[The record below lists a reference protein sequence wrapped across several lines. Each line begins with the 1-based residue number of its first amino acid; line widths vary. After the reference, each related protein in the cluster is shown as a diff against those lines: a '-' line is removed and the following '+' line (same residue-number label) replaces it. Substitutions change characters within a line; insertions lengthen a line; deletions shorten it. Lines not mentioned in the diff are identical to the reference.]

1 MVLIELPTK
10 LMIMKIPFEDLPN
23 QVFLLRQEIQEL
35 KELLKMKVAPESNN
49 EYMDTKSAS
58 EFLKT
63 TPVALRQRIYKGEDI
78 PHMKKERLLY
88 FKKSDLIAYLEADRV
103 ETDEE
108 IEASLMDVFKTKK
121 SK

>member
-1 MVLIELPTK
+1 MNA
-10 LMIMKIPFEDLPN
+10 IPFEQLPTEVSLMR
-23 QVFLLRQEIQEL
+23 QELREMKELLRQ
-35 KELLKMKVAPESNN
+35 KVAPESN
-49 EYMDTKSAS
+49 EYMDTKTAA
-58 EFLKT
+58 EFLHT
-63 TPVALRQRIYKGEDI
+63 TPVALRQRIYSGEDI

-108 IEASLMDVFKTKK
+108 IEAGLMDVFNTKK